1 MTLVRFTQTL
11 VLNLVFC
18 FSLAE
23 KRRPNDFFIWKSSVE
38 LADHSLMS
46 MDLLSGLPMGRH
58 LLETRAR
65 PVERLLVHVLSD
77 GVRFRHFKFVM
88 SALVDTEVRLD
99 GLLTAEKRRRL
110 MYRTGVSGE
119 EAQALRNDL
128 DVAHLQVAA
137 DHLAFMV
144 EVLDE
149 SNRQLC
155 PSLQRNNDLL
165 FALV

>member
-1 MTLVRFTQTL
+1 LIF
-11 VLNLVFC
+11 LNKNL
-18 FSLAE
+18 
-23 KRRPNDFFIWKSSVE
+23 II
-38 LADHSLMS
+38 
-46 MDLLSGLPMGRH
+46 
-58 LLETRAR
+58 
-65 PVERLLVHVLSD
+65 
-77 GVRFRHFKFVM
+77 

-110 MYRTGVSGE
+110 LYWTGVSGK

-149 SNRQLC
+149 SN
-155 PSLQRNNDLL
+155 
-165 FALV
+165 